1 MRKSVLSH
9 LRLVPESEPTAI
21 AVDVHGRGDTPVVFI
36 PGLGDS
42 SVESFG
48 LVMDDLNSIA
58 MVVGYARPGIGAS
71 APADDVTARGVRSAA
86 AELRQVLARA
96 AVVSPHVL
104 VGHSYGALIALAY
117 ADAWPEDTA
126 GVVLVDASDPQLFLD
141 SGQAVVD
148 DGDQAGSVPFD
159 VAMTL
164 EEVRSIV
171 APLPMPVTVVSS
183 RPGRWL
189 DLPPALAR
197 QWQPRTLPELDA
209 HWQQH
214 QDALAERLDADQ
226 LVAAVG
232 GHYVQQDQPE
242 LVTSVIRGLLA

>member
-1 MRKSVLSH
+1 MSH
-9 LRLVPESEPTAI
+9 LRLVPESGPPSI
-21 AVDVHGRGDTPVVFI
+21 AVDVRGRGDTPVVFI

-42 SVESFG
+42 SAESFG
-48 LVMDDLNSIA
+48 PVMDDLKAIA
-58 MVVGYARPGIGAS
+58 MVVGYARSGIGES

-86 AELRQVLARA
+86 TELRQVLARA
-96 AVVSPHVL
+96 AVASPRVL

-117 ADAWPEDTA
+117 ADSWPEDTA

-148 DGDQAGSVPFD
+148 DGDKLGSVPFD
-159 VAMTL
+159 VVTTL
-164 EEVRSIV
+164 EEIQSIV

-197 QWQPRTLPELDA
+197 PWHPLTLLELDA
-209 HWQQH
+209 HWQEH

-226 LVAAVG
+226 VVAAVG

-242 LVTSVIRGLLA
+242 LVASVIRSMLPD

>member
-1 MRKSVLSH
+1 VPH
-9 LRLVPESEPTAI
+9 LRLVPESGPPPIEIEA
-21 AVDVHGRGDTPVVFI
+21 HGHGNTPVVFI

-42 SVESFG
+42 SAESFG
-48 LVMDDLNSIA
+48 PVMDDLRSIA
-58 MVVGYARPGIGAS
+58 MVVGYARPGTGRS
-71 APADDVTARGVRSAA
+71 APADDVSARGVRSAA
-86 AELRQVLARA
+86 AELQQLLAGA
-96 AVVSPHVL
+96 AVASPRVL

-117 ADAWPEDTA
+117 ADSWPEETA

-141 SGQAVVD
+141 TDRAIVD
-148 DGDQAGSVPFD
+148 DGGPGSAPFD
-159 VAMTL
+159 VVLTR
-164 EEVRSIV
+164 EEVHSFV
-171 APLPMPVTVVSS
+171 APLLMPVTVVSS

-197 QWQPRTLPELDA
+197 QWLPRTLPELDA

-226 LVAAVG
+226 VVAAVG

-242 LVTSVIRGLLA
+242 LVASVIRSMLA

>member
-1 MRKSVLSH
+1 MPH
-9 LRLVPESEPTAI
+9 LRLVPESGPPPIEIEA
-21 AVDVHGRGDTPVVFI
+21 HGHGHTPVVFI

-42 SVESFG
+42 SAESFG
-48 LVMDDLNSIA
+48 PVMDDLRSIA
-58 MVVGYARPGIGAS
+58 MVVGYARPGTGRS
-71 APADDVTARGVRSAA
+71 APADDVSARGVRSAA
-86 AELRQVLARA
+86 EELRQVLAGA
-96 AVVSPHVL
+96 AVASPRVL

-117 ADAWPEDTA
+117 ADSWPEETA

-141 SGQAVVD
+141 TARAIVD
-148 DGDQAGSVPFD
+148 DGGPGSAPFD
-159 VAMTL
+159 VVLTL
-164 EEVRSIV
+164 EEVRSFV
-171 APLPMPVTVVSS
+171 APLLMPVTVVSS

-197 QWQPRTLPELDA
+197 QWLPRTLPELDA

-226 LVAAVG
+226 VVAAVG

-242 LVTSVIRGLLA
+242 LVASVIRSMLA